1 MRVEMFE
8 DRSPRHGAMQYGK
21 WPQMGVPAEFI
32 LKGQ

>member
-1 MRVEMFE
+1 MQAEKFA
-8 DRSPRHGAMQYGK
+8 DRSPRHGAVRYGE